1 MLVVMVGLIEEEEG
15 EDLRTPAYLR
25 FIPEQELWKG
35 NRGKNFD
42 STSKSF
48 AAYKNTFFEI

>member
-1 MLVVMVGLIEEEEG
+1 MIVAIGLIEEEEG

-25 FIPEQELWKG
+25 FIPEQELW

-42 STSKSF
+42 STSKPF
-48 AAYKNTFFEI
+48 AAYKNSFYEIKS